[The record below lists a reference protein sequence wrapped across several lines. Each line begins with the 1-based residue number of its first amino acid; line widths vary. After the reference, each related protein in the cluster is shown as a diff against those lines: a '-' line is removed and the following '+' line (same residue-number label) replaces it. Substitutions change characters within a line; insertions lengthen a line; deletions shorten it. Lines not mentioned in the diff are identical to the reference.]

1 MKTILMTRGTP
12 GCGKSTWIEQNG
24 LEPYSIN
31 YDKIRLLF
39 SSPRLNLNGNIE
51 INQSVNKRVFDFVNE
66 LVEQRM
72 KNGEFIVLDGTHS
85 RKKDFDFV
93 RKMSKKYSYRIV
105 CVDFTDV
112 PINVIKMRN
121 GFRESYKKVSDS
133 VIEKFERRFADK
145 ENKIPSGILVI
156 KPTEFDKIYFKPLDL
171 SKYKKVHHFGDI
183 HGCNTVLQE
192 YLKNNIKDDEAYI
205 FCGDYIDRGLENA
218 DVLKFL
224 MNVIDKPNVFCLEGN
239 HERWLWN
246 WANND
251 VENTSSV
258 FKNITA
264 KELEDADIDKKDVR
278 CFYRKLIPCAYY
290 TYMDKKVFVCHGG
303 ISSLCVNPL
312 FINTETLIKGVGRY
326 EQTEAN
332 DRAFVQYAI
341 DNDEN
346 LYQIHGHRNIDGI
359 TPLIVPG
366 CDNRCFN
373 LEGRIE
379 DDGFLRVVVLSENG
393 FEPFEIKNTVFKKNP
408 FDKGS
413 DSKTLLETLRND
425 SYISEKVFGN
435 ISSFNFTRDAFY
447 KKHWNK
453 VTTKARGLYLDNT
466 TGEVVARSYDKFFNL
481 EENEETSLKSLSKNL
496 KFPVDVFI
504 KENGYLG
511 IVSVVN
517 DELFI
522 TTKSNPEAE
531 YAQNFKKLF
540 YKLVKNPEKIKEY
553 IKKNDCSL
561 VFEVID
567 TINDPHIIEYEE
579 DKIVLLDIIKNNIK
593 FSRLSSDELCKV
605 AYELGLFDV
614 KRIYARL
621 NSFDELVNFINLVN
635 SSKDFKTYEYFGNK
649 SNIEG
654 FVLSDANDYQFK
666 LKLNFYNKWKLL
678 RTISQGILN
687 KPDYEIPTKYELEFD
702 TESNKFIEW
711 LKLNKFRLTK
721 EGPTDIITLRNKFKK
736 EN

>member
-1 MKTILMTRGTP
+1 MRTILITRGTP
-12 GCGKSTWIEQNG
+12 GCGKSTWIKQNR

-39 SSPRLNLNGNIE
+39 SSPRLNLDGNIE

-66 LVEQRM
+66 LIEQKM

-93 RKMSKKYSYRIV
+93 RKMSKKYLYRII
-105 CVDFTDV
+105 CVDFTDI
-112 PINVIKMRN
+112 PINIIKMRN
-121 GFRESYKKVSDS
+121 NYREPYKKVSES

-145 ENKIPSGILVI
+145 ENKIPSGIIVI
-156 KPTEFDKIYFKPLDL
+156 KPSELDKIYFKPLDL
-171 SKYKKVHHFGDI
+171 SKYKKIHHFGDI

-205 FCGDYIDRGLENA
+205 FLGDYIDRGIENVE
-218 DVLKFL
+218 VLKFM
-224 MNVIDKPNVFCLEGN
+224 MNIIDKPNVFCLEGN
-239 HERWLWN
+239 HERWLWK
-246 WANND
+246 WSQGD
-251 VENTSSV
+251 TETSST
-258 FKNITA
+258 FKNITSY
-264 KELEDADIDKKDVR
+264 ELEKAEISKKDVSR
-278 CFYRKLIPCAYY
+278 FYRKLIPCAYY
-290 TYMDKKVFVCHGG
+290 TYGKKIVFVSHGG
-303 ISSLCVNPL
+303 VSSLMTNPMFL
-312 FINTETLIKGVGRY
+312 SLEQIIKGVGKY
-326 EQTEAN
+326 QDTETV
-332 DRAFVQYAI
+332 DIAFAKYAY
-341 DNDEN
+341 DNDIN
-346 LYQIHGHRNIDGI
+346 LYQIHGHRNVNE
-359 TPLIVPG
+359 TPVVVPDTNG
-366 CDNRCFN
+366 HCFN
-373 LEGRIE
+373 LEGQVE
-379 DDGFLRVVVLSENG
+379 AGKYLRVIALSENG
-393 FEPFEIKNTVFKKNP
+393 FETFEIKNNVFKKNP
-408 FDKGS
+408 FDDTPKNQ
-413 DSKTLLETLRND
+413 DLLSTLRQNP
-425 SYISEKVFGN
+425 YVTEKVFGK

-447 KKHWNK
+447 KEHWDK
-453 VTTKARGLYLDNT
+453 VTTKARGLYLDNI

-522 TTKSNPEAE
+522 TTKSNPDAE

-553 IKKNDCSL
+553 IKENNCSL

-567 TINDPHIIEYEE
+567 TVNDPHIIEYKE
-579 DKIVLLDIIKNNIK
+579 DKIVLLDIISNDIK
-593 FSRLSSDELCKV
+593 FERIPYSILVMTARD
-605 AYELGLFDV
+605 LGLKV
-614 KRIYARL
+614 KKLYKSLHSFEEL
-621 NSFDELVNFINLVN
+621 NTFIDET
-635 SSKDFKTYEYFGNK
+635 KKEETYYPASLKALNH
-649 SNIEG
+649 IEG

-666 LKLNFYNKWKLL
+666 LKLNFYNKWKSL

-687 KPDYEIPTKYELEFD
+687 KPDYEIPTKHELELD

-711 LKLNKFRLTK
+711 LKWNKFRLIK